1 MCVCVCAL
9 VDLIAAVVVVV
20 VGGRRRLALFS
31 VFLGMGRGSRLVG
44 PLGW

>member
-1 MCVCVCAL
+1 MCVCVCAF
-9 VDLIAAVVVVV
+9 VDLIAAVVVV

>member
-9 VDLIAAVVVVV
+9 VDLIAAAVV
-20 VGGRRRLALFS
+20 VGGRRLLALFS